1 MENGSVNNTKRAVW
15 IMLLGAVN
23 LILYLFRN
31 SVISKLIGLT
41 GLNELYSQC
50 IASVLVVVIA
60 ACMIRRR
67 NAHEYGLTRGEYK
80 GNLKYVIPMLFLGV
94 VNIPYVI
101 LGTYSGIPFVVALIL
116 VACIGIME
124 ELIFRGYVFRAIEL
138 RFGENK
144 AVIFSSILFGLIHLL
159 NLVFYRG
166 VMPVSSVLLQVFYAA
181 MIGLMF
187 AVLRTKVKSIYPG
200 MLIHALL
207 DLLCVV
213 FTGDL
218 FIYDVIGSLIC
229 CAVGLVYYIIYR
241 KQHSERCPE

>member
-1 MENGSVNNTKRAVW
+1 MKNVSASDKKRAAG
-15 IMLLGAVN
+15 ITLLAAVT
-23 LILYLFRN
+23 LILYLLRN
-31 SVISKLIGLT
+31 TVISRLIGLT
-41 GLNELYSQC
+41 GLNALYCQC
-50 IASVLVVVIA
+50 IASVLVVAIA

-94 VNIPYVI
+94 VNIPYI
-101 LGTYSGIPFVVALIL
+101 FLGTFSTPFVVAFIL

-159 NLVFYRG
+159 NLVFYKG

-207 DLLCVV
+207 DLLCVI
-213 FTGDL
+213 FTGNL
-218 FIYDVIGSLIC
+218 LVVDVVGSLVC
-229 CAVGLVYYIIYR
+229 CVVGAVYYIIYR
-241 KQHSERCPE
+241 KQLSEQCSE